1 MNAMPRRIAAILIGL
16 LVAAGPAAAQ
26 QAGYTA
32 ADELADFNAAV
43 EKAAVHNRV
52 ALGYLRTDNIDLAAI
67 ELERLHAAWIALVKL
82 YGQNPPAAFQGNP
95 RYAATLHDVRF
106 FITTAIAM
114 LSSGQLG
121 AAREALQRNRVLLH
135 EMRQASGVDV
145 LADCVIDANAA
156 MAAFFAFDTNPPDW
170 NKPEAAA
177 DVAAKADAL
186 AAAAKR
192 CDALAPAEVRESPE
206 FRRLI
211 DGIAASLA
219 FVPKAISTHDT
230 DMLHRVIGELRA
242 FDQLLIFR
250 YG

>member
-1 MNAMPRRIAAILIGL
+1 MNAMPQRIAAILIGFL
-16 LVAAGPAAAQ
+16 LATGAAMAAE
-26 QAGYTA
+26 GYTA
-32 ADELADFNAAV
+32 ADELTDFNAAV
-43 EKAAVHNRV
+43 EKAASHNRV

-67 ELERLHAAWIALVKL
+67 ELERLHNAWIALVKL
-82 YGQNPPAAFQGNP
+82 YGEHPPESFRGNP

-106 FITTAIAM
+106 FTTTALAM
-114 LSSGQLG
+114 LSSGQLS
-121 AAREALQRNRVLLH
+121 AAREALQRNRQLLH
-135 EMRQASGVDV
+135 EMRQASSVAV
-145 LADCVIDANAA
+145 LADCIIDANAA
-156 MAAFFAFDTNPPDW
+156 MAAFFEFDASPPDW
-170 NKPEAAA
+170 NRPEAAA
-177 DVAAKADAL
+177 DVAAKADTL
-186 AAAAKR
+186 AAVAKR

-219 FVPKAISTHDT
+219 FVPKAISARDT